1 MSTKSSSEVLTTP
14 QCQEECA
21 NETKVINVKKQI
33 DETIT
38 NDVAKIYRALS
49 DPTRLKIAQ
58 ALNLAEELCVH
69 DVATITECTV
79 ATASHHLRLL
89 RDLGLAKFRK
99 EGKLVYYSLDDN
111 HVRQLIDIAFTHQ
124 NEVKTREK

>member
-1 MSTKSSSEVLTTP
+1 MPTKSSSKVLSVQ

-21 NETKVINVKKQI
+21 DETKVNDVKKQI
-33 DETIT
+33 DETMT
-38 NDVAKIYRALS
+38 YDVAKIYRALS

-58 ALNLAEELCVH
+58 ALNLAKELCVH
-69 DVATITECTV
+69 DVATITESTV

-99 EGKLVYYSLDDN
+99 DGKLVYYSLDDD
-111 HVRQLIDIAFTHQ
+111 HVKQLIDIAFTHQ
-124 NEVKTREK
+124 KEVKTREK

>member
-1 MSTKSSSEVLTTP
+1 MTTKSSLVKCQDDCADEIKVNEVK
-14 QCQEECA
+14 E
-21 NETKVINVKKQI
+21 QI
-33 DETIT
+33 DDLMT

-58 ALNLAEELCVH
+58 ALNIAVELCVH
-69 DVATITECTV
+69 DVATITESSV

-99 EGKLVYYSLDDN
+99 EGKLVYYSLDDD

-124 NEVKTREK
+124 REVKHREEQTR

>member
-1 MSTKSSSEVLTTP
+1 MSIKSNSEVLTVQ
-14 QCQEECA
+14 QCQEKCA
-21 NETKVINVKKQI
+21 NETKVKNVKKQI
-33 DETIT
+33 NEAMT

-58 ALNLAEELCVH
+58 ALNVAEELCVH
-69 DVATITECTV
+69 DVATITESTV

-99 EGKLVYYSLDDN
+99 EGKLVYYSLDDD

-124 NEVKTREK
+124 KEVKTREK

>member
-1 MSTKSSSEVLTTP
+1 MSIKSNSEVLTVQ

-21 NETKVINVKKQI
+21 NETKVKNVKKEI
-33 DETIT
+33 DEAMT

-58 ALNLAEELCVH
+58 ALNLAEEICVH
-69 DVATITECTV
+69 DVATITKSTV
-79 ATASHHLRLL
+79 ATASHHLRML

-99 EGKLVYYSLDDN
+99 EGKLVYYSLDDD

-124 NEVKTREK
+124 KEVKTREK